1 MKRTLWLE
9 DGTSFVGT
17 AFGADVETIGEV
29 VFQTGM
35 TGYQEMLSDPSY
47 LSLIHI
53 SEPTRRS

>member
-35 TGYQEMLSDPSY
+35 TGYQEM
-47 LSLIHI
+47 
-53 SEPTRRS
+53 